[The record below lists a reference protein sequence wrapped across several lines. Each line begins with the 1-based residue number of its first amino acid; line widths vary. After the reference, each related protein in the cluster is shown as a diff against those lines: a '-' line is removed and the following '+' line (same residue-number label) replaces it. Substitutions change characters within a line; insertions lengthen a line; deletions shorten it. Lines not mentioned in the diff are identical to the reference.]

1 MSQNVFNRRQY
12 TQQHH
17 EMLTTFRDLSSLG
30 VDTPHILIRVN
41 TENVPEDTTL
51 PEYYKYDDID
61 TFAMITSDLIGLTYG
76 WGHAPSDGMW
86 KNGLLPACLRMI
98 FG

>member
-51 PEYYKYDDID
+51 PEYYKYDDTD
-61 TFAMITSDLIGLTYG
+61 TFVMITSAHPKDAMTYLSPQNVVDLNVR
-76 WGHAPSDGMW
+76 DG
-86 KNGLLPACLRMI
+86 G
-98 FG
+98 FF